1 MRVCVA
7 SWGTWLLTPTKW
19 RGQGVLRISS
29 TGLWAC
35 PHAWLNLTTG
45 NTSCP
50 ITSPSGQSPP
60 GLQRFPWL
68 TVTQTA
74 RGVRPQPLA
83 IHSSLSYPDAATL
96 HHFYLFPYG
105 CVCMYVSPHLCICP
119 ACRHIYMYVYMHKC
133 ARKMGVSVW
142 LLISRQQDSHKSPL

>member
-1 MRVCVA
+1 MQNHVFGQMRVCVA

-74 RGVRPQPLA
+74 RGVRLQPLP

-105 CVCMYVSPHLCICP
+105 CVCMCLHICASVQHVDIYICTYTCIN
-119 ACRHIYMYVYMHKC
+119 VQGKW
-133 ARKMGVSVW
+133 VW
-142 LLISRQQDSHKSPL
+142 VCDC

>member
-1 MRVCVA
+1 MITGEYFSAYGFVVQNLVFSQMCACVA
-7 SWGTWLLTPTKW
+7 SWGTLLLTPTRW

-35 PHAWLNLTTG
+35 PHAWLNFTTG

-50 ITSPSGQSPP
+50 ITSPSGQSSRA
-60 GLQRFPWL
+60 LQCFPWL

-83 IHSSLSYPDAATL
+83 GPSSQSYPDTVTDPS
-96 HHFYLFPYG
+96 YLFLFG
-105 CVCMYVSPHLCICP
+105 CVCACVQQLCELGICI
-119 ACRHIYMYVYMHKC
+119 HVQGKW
-133 ARKMGVSVW
+133 VW
-142 LLISRQQDSHKSPL
+142 ALEC